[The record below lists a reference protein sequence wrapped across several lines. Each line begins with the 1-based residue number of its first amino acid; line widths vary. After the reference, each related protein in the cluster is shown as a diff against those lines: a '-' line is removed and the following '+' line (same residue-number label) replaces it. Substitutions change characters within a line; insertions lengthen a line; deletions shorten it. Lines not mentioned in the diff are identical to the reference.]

1 MPFLKSP
8 PARNFPEAMKRNPAI
23 AEPLYGL
30 NEAIMRGPSSFTA
43 GERELIAAYVSA
55 LNGCNYCRTEHA
67 SVAEAFGM
75 REGLVGELVE
85 NFDAADVAD
94 GLRAA
99 LAYAGKMTTDP
110 EGLGE
115 DDVAAFMAAGHDEK
129 ALYDVVMVT
138 AVFLMSNSII
148 HGFGIPEQGPERLA
162 MATKRLHDMGY
173 SYGSAGK
180 GSTMAAVRRR
190 H

>member
-8 PARNFPEAMKRNPAI
+8 PALGMPEVMKRDAAI
-23 AEPLYGL
+23 AEPFYLL

-55 LNGCNYCRTEHA
+55 LNGCEYCCTSHT

-75 REGLVGELVE
+75 REGLFGELVDD
-85 NFDAADVAD
+85 FDAADIAD

-99 LAYAGKMTTDP
+99 LAYAGKLTTDP
-110 EGLGE
+110 DGLGE

-138 AVFLMSNSII
+138 AVFHMANNII
-148 HGFGIPEQGPERLA
+148 HGFGIPDQSSERLA
-162 MATKRLHDMGY
+162 MATERLHDVGY
-173 SYGSAGK
+173 A
-180 GSTMAAVRRR
+180 AAVKFLRGR
-190 H
+190 